1 MLHHLKT
8 LPEYFQAVIDG
19 RKPFE
24 IRKDDRGFKSGD
36 RVELKEFEGYQEI
49 PACPD
54 YGNNCPP
61 VEYDPYTEQEDF
73 AIPEDCRRNCCG
85 AYRKELYTERRCHIK
100 IKDIFELDAAGLT
113 GYVAFTFDILDV
125 TDKKDS

>member
-24 IRKDDRGFKSGD
+24 IRKDDRGFNVGD
-36 RVELKEFEGYQEI
+36 KVVLEEFEAYQDI

-61 VEYDPYTEQEDF
+61 VEYDPYTEQDYY
-73 AIPEDCRRNCCG
+73 AIPEDCRRNRCG
-85 AYRKELYTERRCHIK
+85 VYRKELYTRRRCHIK
-100 IKDIFELDAAGLT
+100 IKDIFELDAVGLT